1 MRIFVIFVILTL
13 SVIVKGWATVMQPI
27 ALSIGAAFA
36 ALNFDVDLI
45 SDLQP
50 TAFKNLLSKEAALT
64 DEEIN
69 KHP

>member
-1 MRIFVIFVILTL
+1 MRISVIFVILTL

-45 SDLQP
+45 SNLQP
-50 TAFKNLLSKEAALT
+50 NALKNLLSKATLT
-64 DEEIN
+64 D
-69 KHP
+69 